1 MKQSL
6 LSTKLLKVVMPT
18 GLGLLLTVLMTG
30 CGQSVAG
37 RNITPGSQR
46 VAVKSAPAVATAAP
60 APVAAAPT
68 AAAPTAAPVA
78 AAPTAAAPAA
88 AAPTAAAPAAAATTG
103 GSLAPEKVDAARKLI
118 IAQGCIGCHTIAVV
132 PEATGLI
139 GPNLSQIFTQA
150 PDIIASAGYKA
161 SDGKATIA
169 REYLQES
176 ILTPSAFV
184 YPDCPDGPCSDYLM
198 PQDFKTRISPAELE
212 NLLDFLSTLK

>member
-1 MKQSL
+1 
-6 LSTKLLKVVMPT
+6 
-18 GLGLLLTVLMTG
+18 
-30 CGQSVAG
+30 
-37 RNITPGSQR
+37 
-46 VAVKSAPAVATAAP
+46 
-60 APVAAAPT
+60 
-68 AAAPTAAPVA
+68 
-78 AAPTAAAPAA
+78 
-88 AAPTAAAPAAAATTG
+88 
-103 GSLAPEKVDAARKLI
+103 VDAARKLI
-118 IAQGCIGCHTIAVV
+118 IAQGCIGCHTISVV

-161 SDGKATIA
+161 SDGKATTA

>member
-78 AAPTAAAPAA
+78 AAPTAAPAA